1 MSYEKVQQAKKK
13 RVGLKQTLKSIEQQ
27 DVDEVIVAEDADPQI
42 ISKII
47 DCCQEYG
54 VPISYVD
61 SMKKLGKTCGIDVG
75 AATVA
80 LKK

>member
-1 MSYEKVQQAKKK
+1 MSYEKVQQAKLK

-27 DVDEVIVAEDADPQI
+27 EADEVIVAEDADPQI

-47 DCCQEYG
+47 RSCEEHG
-54 VPISYVD
+54 IPFSYVD
-61 SMKKLGKTCGIDVG
+61 SLKKLGKTCGIDVG